1 MAHQV
6 AVVGLGRFGTTL
18 AKELYRIGHDVLVI
32 DRDEVL
38 CQHMT
43 GQVTYAVTGD
53 ATSQELLEEVGIE
66 NFDTA
71 VVAIGTDIQSSVL
84 ATILLKQQFHINE
97 VVARASN
104 ELHGKTL
111 EAIGADRV
119 VYPEQETGIRT
130 AHSMFQPDVM
140 EYMELTSDFG
150 FSKTTITA
158 DMVGK
163 TLEQA
168 GFTTASDRY
177 GASVIAIK
185 RGREPILTPSK
196 DELLQAGDLLVIGGQ
211 EGVLERV
218 RPPRNTD

>member
-1 MAHQV
+1 MEIV
-6 AVVGLGRFGTTL
+6 ASIHFILTPSPWWTRLTNAVRRWLFVF
-18 AKELYRIGHDVLVI
+18 I
-32 DRDEVL
+32 VL
-38 CQHMT
+38 C
-43 GQVTYAVTGD
+43 
-53 ATSQELLEEVGIE
+53 
-66 NFDTA
+66 
-71 VVAIGTDIQSSVL
+71 L
-84 ATILLKQQFHINE
+84 ATANLEAQEETEWRPKQQFHINE

-130 AHSMFQPDVM
+130 AHSMFQPDVV

-150 FSKTTITA
+150 FSKTTVTA
-158 DMVGK
+158 GMVGK

-168 GFTTASDRY
+168 GFTTAHDRY

-218 RPPRNTD
+218 RPR